1 MRAESP
7 PAGAADS
14 TAERARPPSPWRP
27 LAGRV
32 FRWLWIA
39 QTASNVGTWFQS
51 VGASWM
57 MATLTPSP
65 AVVALV
71 QAASSLPM
79 FLLSLPAGAV
89 ADVVD
94 RRRLLIVTQLWMAT
108 AAAGL
113 GLATVAHLAT
123 PGVLLFFTFLLGLGA
138 ALNGPAW
145 QAIVPELVGRED
157 LPAAVSLGSL
167 SFNIAR
173 AAGPALAG
181 LVVAASGPA
190 ATFLLNAVSF
200 LGVVAVLYGWKRQGE
215 ETVLPAE
222 RVLGAMRSGVRYVRH
237 APELLAV
244 IARGAAFILCGAS
257 LWALLPVIA
266 KGELHRG
273 PAGYGLLLGAMGAGA
288 VAGAIALPRWRR
300 DNSTDLVVAVAT
312 VVFAGATIALAY
324 VRSFWLLMATM
335 VLAGGA
341 WLSLLSSLN
350 VAVQTVVPSWV
361 RARALSVYMLVFYG
375 GLTLG
380 SALWGAVGARL
391 GVPRALL
398 LSAAGMIAGLAAT
411 YRFHLLSGEGLN
423 LAPSRQNP
431 APIVHQSLEVE
442 RGPVLVTVQYQIAP
456 ERTAEFAAA
465 MREVRRIRLR
475 DGAFD
480 WGLFADAEAPHRYV
494 EIFLVKS
501 WLEHLRQ
508 HERQTV
514 ADLDVL
520 QQARA
525 FHAGGEPPVVH
536 HLIAERVPRLG

>member
-1 MRAESP
+1 MIPRNLPGVDKSVNTEML
-7 PAGAADS
+7 
-14 TAERARPPSPWRP
+14 SPWRP
-27 LAGRV
+27 LGERV

-65 AVVALV
+65 AIVALV

-94 RRRLLIVTQLWMAT
+94 RRRLLIVTQLWMT
-108 AAAGL
+108 VAAAGL
-113 GLATVAHLAT
+113 GVATVAHLAT

-145 QAIVPELVGRED
+145 QAIVPELVTRED

-181 LVVAASGPA
+181 LVVATSGPA

-200 LGVVAVLYGWKRQGE
+200 LGVVAVLFFWKRQAE

-244 IARGAAFILCGAS
+244 IARGTAFILCGAS
-257 LWALLPVIA
+257 LWALLPLIA
-266 KGELHRG
+266 KDLHRG

-312 VVFAGATIALAY
+312 IVFAGSTISLAY

-380 SALWGAVGARL
+380 SALWGAVGNRL
-391 GVPRALL
+391 GVPRSLL
-398 LSAAGMIAGLAAT
+398 ISAAGMIVGLAAT

-431 APIVHQSLEVE
+431 APIIHQSLEAE
-442 RGPVLVTVQYQIAP
+442 RGPVLVTIQYQIAP
-456 ERTAEFAAA
+456 ERTPEFAAA

-480 WGLFADAEAPHRYV
+480 WGLFADAEAPHCYI
-494 EIFLVKS
+494 EIFLVRS

-514 ADLDVL
+514 ADLDAL
-520 QQARA
+520 GEARA
-525 FHAGGEPPVVH
+525 FHVGDAPPVVH
-536 HLIAERVPRLG
+536 HLIAERLTRVG